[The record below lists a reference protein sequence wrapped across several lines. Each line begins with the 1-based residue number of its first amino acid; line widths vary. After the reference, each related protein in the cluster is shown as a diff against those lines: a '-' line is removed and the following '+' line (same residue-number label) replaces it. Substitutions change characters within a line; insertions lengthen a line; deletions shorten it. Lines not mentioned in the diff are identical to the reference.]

1 MAQCIFVLP
10 ELRCQLG
17 QPRSQLRCQPIPGRC
32 LVENRPKL
40 LEPRDAEQPPPRPA
54 SQTHRKRED
63 RLAAASQVLESAEQK
78 PFVVSGRGEQ
88 PRSDATVKSTGPSR
102 RDRPQY
108 GGADQI
114 VSDPQQTSR
123 VQHQPALLQVCRGVL
138 STNQWPPLDLGN
150 ILGEGRTPDDRQH
163 GQHAR
168 RVGTHRLHT
177 TGDDRGDIGVT
188 VLTRREHLQPKW

>member
-1 MAQCIFVLP
+1 MAQRLFVLT
-10 ELRCQLG
+10 EIGRQLG
-17 QPRSQLRCQPIPGRC
+17 QPRSQLLCERIPGTC
-32 LVENRPKL
+32 LVQNRRQL

-54 SQTHRKRED
+54 SQTHRQGED

-88 PRSDATVKSTGPSR
+88 PRSDASVESTSLSR

-123 VQHQPALLQVCRGVL
+123 VQHQPAVLQHCRGFL
-138 STNQWPPLDLGN
+138 HTNQWPPLDLGN
-150 ILGEGRTPDDRQH
+150 ILGEGRTPGDRHH

-168 RVGTHRLHT
+168 RVGTQRLHT

-188 VLTRREHLQPKW
+188 VLARREHFQPEW